1 MLLTLSTVLVYTTNI
16 AKGGRI
22 MNFTKKTR
30 YRLTVRAFEESSG
43 RIAKKDIFK
52 ALKLPEEV
60 LYNLD
65 RPQGIEV
72 TSDPEKLMDFETCCS
87 NSFGEKSQ
95 DSTHRTVLLGADKSL
110 SFGKYVHHTYYG
122 NSPDDSDDTRE
133 QIPCDEKIDWSN
145 PIISLGERNITDEE
159 RDCKMFYFTIYLPR
173 S

>member
-72 TSDPEKLMDFETCCS
+72 TSDPEKLGDFEISCA
-87 NSFGEKSQ
+87 NSFGEKSE
-95 DSTHRTVLLGADKSL
+95 DYTHHTILLGADKSV
-110 SFGKYVHHTYYG
+110 SFGKYVHRTYYG

-133 QIPCDEKIDWSN
+133 QIPCNEKIDN
-145 PIISLGERNITDEE
+145 PIVALGERHITDE
-159 RDCKMFYFTIYLPR
+159 DINCKIFYFTIYLPR
-173 S
+173 P